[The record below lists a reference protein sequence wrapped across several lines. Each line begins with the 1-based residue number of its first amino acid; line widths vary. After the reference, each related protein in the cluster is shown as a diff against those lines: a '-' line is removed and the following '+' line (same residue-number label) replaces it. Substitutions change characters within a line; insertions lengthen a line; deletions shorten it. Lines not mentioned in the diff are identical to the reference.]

1 MTKVDWLAIVII
13 AVLVMISVY
22 AAVVFSQNQ
31 TNLWFGITL
40 LWAILPPILFGFPQS
55 FKYILILPSPVL
67 GTWFLLIFA
76 LLRFGQ
82 ISGYSIIG
90 MAVLSFA
97 IVLIFHYLTRMRAM
111 FWRIPMASVSRT
123 SVAIVSIFF
132 IYFGVMLVTPTPFPM
147 GDTSLIFYFV
157 VTLIAYIATSMLFL
171 NSSYRVFTLSKRV
184 KTDNL
189 EKTLE
194 KTWANI
200 EMKYSGQIDDCSLLQ
215 FYFYSSYRA
224 FIDGDYEKSLIWGC
238 KVIREQTVV
247 DPTAL
252 VDDARIGKPS
262 FSEIRNTLEHSRRKG
277 HVKEEDIRK
286 IFRELPDDCLDLVE
300 REISLLGKIEGI

>member
-1 MTKVDWLAIVII
+1 MTKVDWLAIVIL
-13 AVLVMISVY
+13 AVFIMISVY

-40 LWAILPPILFGFPQS
+40 LWAILPPVLFGFPQS

-67 GTWFLLIFA
+67 GTWFLLMFA
-76 LLRFGQ
+76 MLRFGL

-90 MAVLSFA
+90 TFVLSVA
-97 IVLIFHYLTRMRAM
+97 IVLLFHVLTRMGAM
-111 FWRIPMASVSRT
+111 FWRIPIASVSRN

-132 IYFGVMLVTPTPFPM
+132 IFFGVMLVTPTPIPM

-157 VTLIAYIATSMLFL
+157 VTLIAYVATSMLFL
-171 NSSYRVFTLSKRV
+171 NSSYRLFTLSKRV
-184 KTDNL
+184 KNGNL

-200 EMKYSGQIDDCSLLQ
+200 ETKYSGQIDDCSMLQ
-215 FYFYSSYRA
+215 LYFYSSYRA
-224 FIDGDYEKSLIWGC
+224 FIDGDYEKSLIWGY
-238 KVIREQTVV
+238 KVIREPTVV

-252 VDDARIGKPS
+252 VDDDRIGKPS

-277 HVKEEDIRK
+277 HVKKEDIRK
-286 IFRELPDDCLDLVE
+286 ILQGVA
-300 REISLLGKIEGI
+300 